1 MFLILRSTACS
12 PVVGLMAV
20 SGLLAFEAGDE
31 AAGARN
37 ADVDGD
43 ATPEA
48 PPFVA
53 AAGRVND
60 IAAMRKSGREA
71 WPERRRH
78 FVTLPTVSFRLILTY
93 RAT

>member
-31 AAGARN
+31 AAGTRN
-37 ADVDGD
+37 TDVDGD

-60 IAAMRKSGREA
+60 IAAIAKIRSGSLA
-71 WPERRRH
+71 
-78 FVTLPTVSFRLILTY
+78 
-93 RAT
+93 RAAPPLCHLADRQL

>member
-1 MFLILRSTACS
+1 
-12 PVVGLMAV
+12 MAV

-48 PPFVA
+48 PRFVA
-53 AAGRVND
+53 TGRVND
-60 IAAMRKSGREA
+60 RGDCENQVGKLGPSGAAGPT
-71 WPERRRH
+71 WPPCRPSA
-78 FVTLPTVSFRLILTY
+78 LG
-93 RAT
+93 